1 MKMVIPF
8 KSILSVFGFVTWSIR
23 SRFNTFMS
31 KDKQQN
37 HTVVGYI
44 VYFYYVV
51 LIVISQI

>member
-44 VYFYYVV
+44 VYFCYVV